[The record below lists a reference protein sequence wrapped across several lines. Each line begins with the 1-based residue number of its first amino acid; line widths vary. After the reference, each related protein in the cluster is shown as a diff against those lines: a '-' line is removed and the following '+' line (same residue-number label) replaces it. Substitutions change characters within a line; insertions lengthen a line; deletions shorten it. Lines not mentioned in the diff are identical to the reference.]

1 MSEYQYY
8 EFRAIDKPLTEAQK
22 SKVSAFSSRAYVTS
36 HSASFV
42 YNYGDFPGDTEK
54 LMTEYFDAM
63 LYMANWGSRHLMF
76 RIPSD
81 LIDLKKVAPYCISEE
96 IEHRK
101 TKDKKYILLDLN
113 FNDEDQADWAEG
125 EGWLDDLIECRTELI
140 QGDFRVLYLAWLK
153 AAERA
158 LQIEEIDEE
167 TLEPPVP
174 AGLGQ
179 LSPALKTFVKFL
191 EIDPA
196 MIAVAAQKSGKAQ
209 QQKLQ
214 LEAWI
219 EKLPATEQHDF
230 LVRLSQGKKNLSV
243 LLNKRLQK
251 LANEA
256 KPQKKSVKIESRT
269 ISALQK
275 ASEEWSQKQK
285 AAAQRKATLKRQREL
300 EALAT
305 RTSAVWQEIKIL
317 IEEKKA
323 KSYQSAI
330 GLLQD
335 LHDLAE
341 YQGELEKFRQRL
353 VEIKQ
358 TYSTRTAL
366 LRRLRESKLIS

>member
-1 MSEYQYY
+1 M
-8 EFRAIDKPLTEAQK
+8 FFWILT
-22 SKVSAFSSRAYVTS
+22 S
-36 HSASFV
+36 
-42 YNYGDFPGDTEK
+42 
-54 LMTEYFDAM
+54 MT
-63 LYMANWGSRHLMF
+63 
-76 RIPSD
+76 
-81 LIDLKKVAPYCISEE
+81 KISW
-96 IEHRK
+96 
-101 TKDKKYILLDLN
+101 T
-113 FNDEDQADWAEG
+113 EG

-140 QGDFRVLYLAWLK
+140 QGDFIILYLAWLK

-219 EKLPATEQHDF
+219 KKLPATEQHDF
-230 LVRLSQGKKNLSV
+230 LARQGEKNLI
-243 LLNKRLQK
+243 LNKRLQK

-256 KPQKKSVKIESRT
+256 KPQQKSLKTERRT
-269 ISALQK
+269 ILALIET
-275 ASEEWSQKQK
+275 SEDWSHKQK
-285 AAAQRKATLKRQREL
+285 AAAERKAAQKRQREL

-305 RTSAVWQEIKIL
+305 RTSEIWQEVEIL

-323 KSYQSAI
+323 KSYQSAV

-341 YQGELEKFRQRL
+341 YQGELDKFRQRL

-366 LRRLRESKLIS
+366 LRRLREAKLIA